1 VSVHRGIDLDG
12 NGVGTAFTGAMCGGS
27 SVGVT
32 QDGGRAV
39 SSTGSTAA
47 HMLGHEFNM
56 GHDAGKWY
64 TYSIQLS

>member
-1 VSVHRGIDLDG
+1 
-12 NGVGTAFTGAMCGGS
+12 MCGGS

-47 HMLGHEFNM
+47 HELGHEFNM
-56 GHDAGKWY
+56 GHDAGKCLGIA
-64 TYSIQLS
+64 TRLEEDTTDFFVCI